1 MFMNMPGV
9 PALADGASMTELVL
23 HQNVVLVMMLDTLV
37 GVLLTTNGLFVLCMS
52 SIPSDQALLRR
63 IFGTAALAAQL
74 GFFGWGLFKDSDSDE
89 SPWKKK
95 AVREIAHSLGW
106 LMAMYF
112 A

>member
-37 GVLLTTNGLFVLCMS
+37 GVLLMTNGLFVLCMS
-52 SIPSDQALLRR
+52 VIPPDQTVSRR
-63 IFGTAALAAQL
+63 LFSAAALAAQL
-74 GFFGWGLFKDSDSDE
+74 GFFGWRLFKDSDSDE
-89 SPWKKK
+89 SMWKKK
-95 AVREIAHSLGW
+95 AVREIAHGLGW